1 MIDLRDKERGAIIA
15 LAGKVFSPG
24 TELWAYGSRVKGG
37 NHEGSDLDLAVRAPQ
52 QQEMLPGQLSDFK
65 TALQE
70 STIPILV
77 QVLSWQHMPE
87 SFKAGILQ
95 DHEVLTVVGEE

>member
-1 MIDLRDKERGAIIA
+1 MTMIDLRDKERGAIIA

-52 QQEMLPGQLSDFK
+52 QQVGCTVSHRVLIFNTDSYVKVTLW
-65 TALQE
+65 QE
-70 STIPILV
+70 IH
-77 QVLSWQHMPE
+77 Q
-87 SFKAGILQ
+87 
-95 DHEVLTVVGEE
+95 